1 MPRRQPTLNANQS
14 ALVGMTQLL
23 ETMTDVR
30 AENLLGRTKRMITGF
45 DGAVDV
51 AMERLEQFLGQQKG
65 TPPQPK

>member
-1 MPRRQPTLNANQS
+1 
-14 ALVGMTQLL
+14 MTQLL